1 MKISTRDAFN
11 TAYLLAMA
19 IALFGGNI
27 SNAAE
32 PMLQV
37 GSLAGKNLSWD
48 INDLKR
54 LPRQSAKIEDAPG
67 VFAEY
72 HGVSLHDVLKAAGA
86 PTGKEVSGAALKH
99 FVVVR
104 ATDGYQAV
112 FALAET
118 DPAFTDRLILVC
130 YLKNGKTLSTDEG
143 PLRLVIPAEKR
154 HARWVR
160 QIQRIDL
167 KLAE

>member
-1 MKISTRDAFN
+1 MRNLFT
-11 TAYLLAMA
+11 TVLLLTMA
-19 IALFGGNI
+19 SELFGGAT
-27 SNAAE
+27 SYAVE
-32 PMLQV
+32 PALQIR
-37 GSLAGKNLSWD
+37 GLAGNNLSWEID
-48 INDLKR
+48 DLKR
-54 LPRQSAKIEDAPG
+54 LPRQSAKIEDSPG

-72 HGVSLHDVLKAAGA
+72 QGVTLHDVLKTAGA

-104 ATDGYQAV
+104 AADGYQAV

-118 DPAFTDRLILVC
+118 DPAFTDRLILLC
-130 YLKNGKTLSTDEG
+130 YLKNGKALSADEG